1 MNDTAS
7 QSIGTISGINR
18 SSGQTEAQRL
28 FGRCRPVDKAMIN
41 DYKGARVLQ

>member
-7 QSIGTISGINR
+7 KSIGATGINR